1 MRDVRVWCS
10 GSSCETPDRF
20 PRAVTTKLKETP
32 LCGLGEVGATDGNG
46 LLAEYDAW
54 TEASSPTAL
63 EGGTLRWREGL

>member
-1 MRDVRVWCS
+1 
-10 GSSCETPDRF
+10 
-20 PRAVTTKLKETP
+20 VTTKLKETP